1 MNFPRPTT
9 RKHIQSFLALAS
21 YYRKYIPHFA
31 WLSAVLSDLLPKNT
45 KFEWSKKTEQ
55 AFVDIKS
62 RLASRPIL
70 IPPDYSKP
78 FIVTVDASDFA
89 IGASLIQEVDGLEHP
104 VCFISR
110 KLTPQ
115 QRNYSVIEK
124 EAFALLTA
132 VRSFSIYFGSEPV
145 KVFTDHS
152 PLQFL
157 NRMSPHNQKLLRW
170 NLE

>member
-1 MNFPRPTT
+1 MQIFFQTHLVKHFWPPTT
-9 RKHIQSFLALAS
+9 HQNLNG
-21 YYRKYIPHFA
+21 
-31 WLSAVLSDLLPKNT
+31 PK
-45 KFEWSKKTEQ
+45 
-55 AFVDIKS
+55 
-62 RLASRPIL
+62 RLNKRSSISSRPIL

-78 FIVTVDASDFA
+78 FIVVVDAYDFA
-89 IGASLIQEVDGLEHP
+89 IGASLIQEVDELERP

-124 EAFALLTA
+124 QAFALLTA
-132 VRSFSIYFGSEPV
+132 VRSFSVYFVSEPV